1 VQYGFRKPQEADVTP
16 GRSRATTLADIAQ
29 EAGVSIATVSKALNG
44 RTDVRAQTRE
54 RILDIARE
62 RGFTPNAAARSLLD
76 GRTGTVGLITSDLE
90 GRFSIPVMMGAEDAF
105 GSGEMSVFL
114 CDARGD
120 SIREQHHIDAL
131 LSRRVEGIIVVG
143 SNTNPRPPLARRPP
157 VPVVYAYAPSENADD
172 LSIVGD
178 NVQAGGLV
186 ARHLIEVGR
195 RRIAHISGDRDY
207 LAATDRSAG
216 ITAELAAAGLE
227 LHGGGT
233 LYGAWN
239 EGWGRQA
246 VRVLLERDP
255 TIDGIA
261 CGSDQIARGVL
272 EGLAELGRRVPDEV
286 SVVGF
291 DNWKVIA
298 ENTRPPL
305 TSVDFRLE
313 DVGRLAAEKLFAAID
328 GETGRG
334 TISVPARLVVRGSSV
349 AG

>member
-1 VQYGFRKPQEADVTP
+1 MTTSDRP
-16 GRSRATTLADIAQ
+16 RATTLADIAR

-54 RILDIARE
+54 RILQIARE
-62 RGFTPNAAARSLLD
+62 RGFTPNAAARSLLE
-76 GRTGTVGLITSDLE
+76 GRSGTVGLITSDLE

-105 GSGEMSVFL
+105 GAGEMSVFL

-143 SNTNPRPPLARRPP
+143 SNTNPRPPLARRPS
-157 VPVVYAYAPSENADD
+157 VPVVYAYAPSEDPAD

-178 NVQAGGLV
+178 NVQAGRL
-186 ARHLIEVGR
+186 AAAHLLDVGR

-207 LAATDRSAG
+207 TAATDRATG
-216 ITAELAAAGLE
+216 VAAELAARGDE
-227 LHGGGT
+227 LHGGGP

-239 EGWGRQA
+239 EGWGRRA
-246 VRVLLERDP
+246 VRVLLDRDP
-255 TIDGIA
+255 GIDGIV
-261 CGSDQIARGVL
+261 CGSDQIARGVI
-272 EGLAELGRRVPDEV
+272 EGLAELGRNVPEEI

-291 DNWKVIA
+291 DNWRVIS

-313 DVGRLAAEKLFAAID
+313 DLGRLAAEKLFAAIG
-328 GETGRG
+328 GESSSG
-334 TISVPARLVVRGSSV
+334 TIRVPSRLVVRGSSV
-349 AG
+349 PG